1 MNNNQ
6 MQMNINLEDTT
17 EIKCEK
23 CENNVFNQGALL
35 RSISRFITGTQQD
48 GVMPIPVFYCT
59 KCSHVNEQFMPKTK
73 PAEENVS
80 VEDVTPKKSP
90 FTIVR

>member
-1 MNNNQ
+1 MNNQ

-23 CENNVFNQGALL
+23 CEHNVFNQGVLL

-48 GVMPIPVFYCT
+48 GVMPIPVFYCA
-59 KCSHVNEQFMPKTK
+59 KCGHVNEQFMPKTK
-73 PAEENVS
+73 PAEDTVS

>member
-1 MNNNQ
+1 MDQ

-17 EIKCEK
+17 EITCEK
-23 CENNVFNQGALL
+23 CGSNVFNQGVML

-48 GVMPIPVFYCT
+48 GVMPIPVFACA
-59 KCSHVNEQFMPKTK
+59 KCGHVNEQFLPKTK
-73 PAEENVS
+73 PADEAPS

-90 FTIVR
+90 FSIVR